1 MMVERSM
8 RRRKHRPAAPASLKR
23 EPSPQ
28 AAPNAGGGGVASGIT
43 AAKVRRRPQ
52 SGGSGGFW
60 LWGRH
65 AVLAAVMNPRRR
77 LERLVALDEHATVIE
92 AAVESVAPQVG
103 RPKLERLDRRSLAVL
118 LPADAAHQ
126 GFAALARPL
135 PAASLDDLPAR
146 AGTDAEPLLVV
157 LDQVTDPRNV
167 GGVLRSAYA
176 FGAAAVVVQD
186 RHAPE
191 EGGALAKAASGALE
205 TMPLIRVTNL
215 ARTLRAL
222 RDDGFRCVGLAGEA
236 ADILDREM
244 LSGPLALV
252 LGAEGDGLRRL
263 VREACDALVR
273 IPIAREVDSL
283 NLSAAAAVALYECAR
298 GRRFASIGVGS

>member
-1 MMVERSM
+1 M
-8 RRRKHRPAAPASLKR
+8 RRRKHRPAAAVSKLKR
-23 EPSPQ
+23 GPSSQ
-28 AAPNAGGGGVASGIT
+28 AAPNVGGGESATT
-43 AAKVRRRPQ
+43 AGNVRRRAQ
-52 SGGSGGFW
+52 AGLCGGFW

-65 AVLAAVMNPRRR
+65 AVLAAVLNPRRQ
-77 LERLVALDEHATVIE
+77 LERLCALDEHAAAVE
-92 AAVESVAPQVG
+92 AAVQSVAPHIG
-103 RPKLERLDRRSLAVL
+103 RPKLELLDRRALTAL
-118 LPADAAHQ
+118 LPADATHQ
-126 GFAALARPL
+126 GFATLARPL
-135 PAASLDDLPAR
+135 PATSLDDLPAR
-146 AGTDAEPLLVV
+146 AGTAAEPLLVV

-167 GGVLRSAYA
+167 GAVLRSAYA

-215 ARTLRAL
+215 ARTLRGL

-236 ADILDREM
+236 ADILDCDM
-244 LSGPLALV
+244 LGGPLALV

-273 IPIAREVDSL
+273 IPIAPEVDSL

-298 GRRFASIGVGS
+298 ARHFAAGAGGG